1 MSCCSELFWSNLCI
15 TCSTILL
22 AIMALLY
29 KSKCTHVRCCG
40 IDIERNVQVEEELD
54 EMEIQQRQ
62 EHKNNN
68 E

>member
-1 MSCCSELFWSNLCI
+1 
-15 TCSTILL
+15 
-22 AIMALLY
+22 MALLY